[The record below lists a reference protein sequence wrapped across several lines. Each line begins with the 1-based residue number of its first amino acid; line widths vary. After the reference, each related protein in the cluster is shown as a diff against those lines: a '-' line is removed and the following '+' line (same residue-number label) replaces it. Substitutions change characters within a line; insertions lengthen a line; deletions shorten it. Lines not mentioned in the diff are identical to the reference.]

1 VSAPPPPVPAERRI
15 AFLGV
20 GKMGLPMAEH
30 LCSAGHDVLAI
41 EPSAERR
48 RVAAARGLR
57 CVAELADAPE
67 DCTLFVSSLPDD
79 AALLAAAARIAAHP
93 GEPRAWIDTSSV
105 SLAAS
110 GQAAATAAR
119 AGIPHL
125 RATVSGNAA
134 MAAAAGLTVLA
145 SGPREL
151 YDDMLPLLQL
161 WGPRQFYL
169 GAAEE
174 ARLMKLV
181 INLMVAHTTATL
193 AEALALGQKGGLPWQ
208 DLWQV
213 ITASAVASPIVQA
226 KAVPLRERDYSPTF
240 TVEQMRK
247 DLGLILGAGRQLGVA
262 LPMTQLVDEGQRAAA
277 AAGLGVEDY
286 AAVIKV
292 AERAAGIEA

>member
-1 VSAPPPPVPAERRI
+1 MSTPPPPKTASRRI

-30 LCSAGHDVLAI
+30 LSNAGHDVLAV

-48 RVAAARGLR
+48 RIAAAQGLR
-57 CVAELADAPE
+57 CVGELGDAPA
-67 DCTLFVSSLPDD
+67 DRALFVSSLPDD

-110 GQAAATAAR
+110 REAAATAAR
-119 AGIPHL
+119 AGILHL
-125 RATVSGNAA
+125 RATVSGSAV
-134 MAAAAGLTVLA
+134 MAAAARLTVMA

-151 YDDMLPLLQL
+151 YDDVLPLLQL

-181 INLMVAHTTATL
+181 INLMVAHTTAML
-193 AEALALGQKGGLPWQ
+193 AEALVLGQKGGLQWR
-208 DLWQV
+208 DLWHV
-213 ITASAVASPIVQA
+213 IAASAVASPIVQA

-247 DLGLILGAGRQLGVA
+247 DLGLILDAGRQLGVA
-262 LPMTQLVDEGQRAAA
+262 LPLTQLVDEGQRVAS
-277 AAGLGVEDY
+277 AAGLGAQDY
-286 AAVIKV
+286 AAVIKA

>member
-1 VSAPPPPVPAERRI
+1 VSTLQPHVSTVRCI

-20 GKMGLPMAEH
+20 GKMGLPMAGH
-30 LCSAGHDVLAI
+30 LLNAGHDVLAI

-48 RVAAARGLR
+48 RAAVAQGLR
-57 CVAELADAPE
+57 CVRELGDAPA
-67 DCTLFVSSLPDD
+67 DRVVFISSLPDD
-79 AALLAAAARIAAHP
+79 AALLAAAAGIAAHP
-93 GEPRAWIDTSSV
+93 GDSRAWIDTSSV
-105 SLAAS
+105 SLSASREAAL
-110 GQAAATAAR
+110 TAAR

-151 YDDMLPLLQL
+151 YEDASPLLKL

-169 GAAEE
+169 GPAEE

-181 INLMVAHTTATL
+181 INLMVAHTVAMM
-193 AEALALGQKGGLPWQ
+193 AEALALGQKGGLQWQ

-213 ITASAVASPIVQA
+213 IAASAVASPIVQA
-226 KAVPLRERDYSPTF
+226 KAVQLRERDYSPTF

-247 DLGLILGAGRQLGVA
+247 DLGLILDAGRQLGVA
-262 LPMTQLVDEGQRAAA
+262 MPLTHLVDEGQRAAS
-277 AAGLGVEDY
+277 AAGLGEEDY

-292 AERAAGIEA
+292 AECAAGIET

>member
-1 VSAPPPPVPAERRI
+1 
-15 AFLGV
+15 
-20 GKMGLPMAEH
+20 MGLPMAEH
-30 LCSAGHDVLAI
+30 LRNYGHDVLAI

-48 RVAAARGLR
+48 RAAAAIGLR
-57 CVAELADAPE
+57 CVGELVEAPG
-67 DCTLFVSSLPDD
+67 DRTLFVSSLPDD
-79 AALLAAAARIAAHP
+79 AAPLAAAARIAAHP
-93 GEPRAWIDTSSV
+93 GDTRAWIDTSSV

-110 GQAAATAAR
+110 REAAATAAR
-119 AGIPHL
+119 ARISHL

-151 YDDMLPLLQL
+151 YDDTLPLLQL

-169 GAAEE
+169 GSAEE

-181 INLMVAHTTATL
+181 INLMVAHTTAMR
-193 AEALALGQKGGLPWQ
+193 AEALALGQKGGLQWQ

-240 TVEQMRK
+240 RVEQMRK
-247 DLGLILGAGRQLGVA
+247 DPLPPGAHA
-262 LPMTQLVDEGQRAAA
+262 P
-277 AAGLGVEDY
+277 
-286 AAVIKV
+286 
-292 AERAAGIEA
+292 